1 MNIIQKYKT
10 YKDLKN
16 YLDKNCESVEL
27 VTECPK
33 VDICRKE
40 NNYCFYGR
48 SIYKS
53 CMSYEIKTDGLS
65 MTSVLHR
72 NRYRRPMDDVQFR
85 VNVVNK
91 GGVLP
96 NTPEFIAFIDKILA
110 RHIYNLFADAYR
122 RKLVAGLAKFYHR

>member
-1 MNIIQKYKT
+1 MNIIQKYKA

-16 YLDKNCESVEL
+16 YLDKHYEQVEL

-65 MTSVLHR
+65 VHSALHR

-96 NTPEFIAFIDKILA
+96 NTPKSVAFSDKILA

-122 RKLVAGLAKFYHR
+122 RKLVAGLTKFYHR